1 MTFPGS
7 GTVRCIIEEALVAI
21 IMKASPRRPLI
32 LKRRKRP
39 LTFSNPVDIK
49 ENAGEDKTDG
59 SKCKTVSRGFD
70 TSSAC
75 PRKDGLESSE
85 KDIAIETQKFPE
97 GIRIV
102 NHPSMPNT
110 QVVLIPRNADL
121 QSIIAAL
128 TAKGKESGSNGP
140 KKFILLSGNA
150 TSSSRQSQSLRSNDL
165 CATQGGFPT
174 LLESD
179 QKSMELQEEPSLKV
193 ATPSGKVAVV
203 DSANSIII
211 KKEEALSV
219 HASETLVPSAL
230 YDQETGTA
238 PTAPERPL
246 LDDSLTNIQWLGK
259 MSTDSLGACSVK
271 GEAEK
276 ENQEPSSEGATAE
289 SVHERPPYSYMAMI
303 QFAINSTQS
312 KRMTLKEIYT
322 WIEDHFPYFKHVAK
336 PGWKNSIRHNLSLH
350 DMFIRQTSHNGKISH
365 WTIRAEAN
373 RFLTLDQVVKSPDYS
388 PTEQTHWIRAAP
400 LLVCQQQQ
408 KRTGST
414 ELPKNNVAVST
425 EVNLRKMKPLLPRT
439 DSYLVPI
446 QLPVTSSLILQP
458 SSHITLPTIQ
468 GHPSSATSSELA
480 RKRKRVRIAPK
491 VPNETQSCNH
501 PVTSIKNSEK
511 PLLIQAIPPVSDV
524 HENSAT
530 AKLCDVS
537 KESSSRRKQ
546 RHVLQPIEEPVL
558 LFPETSELEAET
570 GLDSGL
576 VSDLS
581 AFHESRTLEQCS
593 DFAST
598 AIDYNF
604 KTPIKEKPRDLPVSS
619 TPSKGTSGGSPV
631 TVANSWKIALTPL
644 KKDDSLFEFSPLRTP
659 LHNNTGYLSFNSTPF
674 KDFALFE
681 SPRELL
687 NSPVKDP
694 VPDTSSSP
702 LSEDKSRKCSR
713 ELQVNTNCN
722 TTANRSLTE
731 GLVLDTLNDSLSKI
745 LLDISFTG
753 LEDEDY
759 ELGNM
764 SWSTLIPE
772 LR

>member
-1 MTFPGS
+1 
-7 GTVRCIIEEALVAI
+7 
-21 IMKASPRRPLI
+21 MKASPRRPLI

-49 ENAGEDKTDG
+49 ENAAGDKNDP
-59 SKCKTVSRGFD
+59 SKHKAVSRDFG
-70 TSSAC
+70 TANTC
-75 PRKDGLESSE
+75 PRKDDLGNSQ
-85 KDIAIETQKFPE
+85 KRPATETQKFPE
-97 GIRIV
+97 RIRIV

-110 QVVLIPRNADL
+110 QVVFIPKNADL

-140 KKFILLSGNA
+140 KKFILLSSNA
-150 TSSSRQSQSLRSNDL
+150 TSSSRQTQSLDSNDP
-165 CATQGGFPT
+165 CATRGGFPT
-174 LLESD
+174 LLERS
-179 QKSMELQEEPSLKV
+179 QKSLEFQEEPNLTV
-193 ATPSGKVAVV
+193 ADPSSKVAVADFASSV
-203 DSANSIII
+203 NI
-211 KKEEALSV
+211 KKEDELSV
-219 HASETLVPSAL
+219 HIPQTEVPSPV
-230 YDQETGTA
+230 YDQETGAA
-238 PTAPERPL
+238 PTVPERLL

-259 MSTDSLGACSVK
+259 MSTDSLAACSVK
-271 GEAEK
+271 DETEK
-276 ENQEPSSEGATAE
+276 ENQVPPTEGAIAE

-373 RFLTLDQVVKSPDYS
+373 RFLTLDQVVK
-388 PTEQTHWIRAAP
+388 
-400 LLVCQQQQ
+400 QQ
-408 KRTGST
+408 KRTGNT
-414 ELPKNNVAVST
+414 ELPKNNVAIST

-458 SSHITLPTIQ
+458 SPHITLPTIQ
-468 GHPSSATSSELA
+468 GHPSSATSSSELA

-491 VPNETQSCNH
+491 VPNETLSCNH
-501 PVTSIKNSEK
+501 PATSTRNSEK
-511 PLLIQAIPPVSDV
+511 PLLIQAIPPVTDV
-524 HENSAT
+524 NENAAA
-530 AKLCDVS
+530 AKLCEVS

-546 RHVLQPIEEPVL
+546 RHVLQPVEEPVI
-558 LFPETSELEAET
+558 LFPETNESATET
-570 GLDSGL
+570 GLDLGF
-576 VSDLS
+576 VSD
-581 AFHESRTLEQCS
+581 FQESRILEQCS

-598 AIDYNF
+598 TIDYNF
-604 KTPIKEKPRDLPVSS
+604 KTPIKEKPRDLPASS
-619 TPSKGTSGGSPV
+619 TPSKGTTGSSPV

-644 KKDDSLFEFSPLRTP
+644 KKDDSLFEFSPVRTP
-659 LHNNTGYLSFNSTPF
+659 CGSFLTPLRNNAGYLSFSSTPF

-687 NSPVKDP
+687 NSPVKDL

-702 LSEDKSRKCSR
+702 LSEDNSRRCSR
-713 ELQVNTNCN
+713 ELQVNANCN
-722 TTANRSLTE
+722 TKANRSLTE

>member
-1 MTFPGS
+1 
-7 GTVRCIIEEALVAI
+7 
-21 IMKASPRRPLI
+21 MKASPRRPLI

-39 LTFSNPVDIK
+39 LTFGNPVDIK
-49 ENAGEDKTDG
+49 ENAAEDTNDP
-59 SKCKTVSRGFD
+59 SKHKSVPRDFD
-70 TSSAC
+70 TANTC
-75 PRKDGLESSE
+75 PRKDDMGNSL
-85 KDIAIETQKFPE
+85 KRTAIETHKFPE
-97 GIRIV
+97 RIRIV

-110 QVVLIPRNADL
+110 QVVIIPKNADL

-140 KKFILLSGNA
+140 KKFILLSSNA
-150 TSSSRQSQSLRSNDL
+150 TSSSRQSQSLGSNDP
-165 CATQGGFPT
+165 CETQRGFPT
-174 LLESD
+174 LLERS
-179 QKSMELQEEPSLKV
+179 QKFMEFREEPNLTV
-193 ATPSGKVAVV
+193 ANPSGKVAIADFGSNV
-203 DSANSIII
+203 SI
-211 KKEEALSV
+211 KKEDELSV
-219 HASETLVPSAL
+219 HIPQTLVPSAL

-238 PTAPERPL
+238 PTVPERLL

-271 GEAEK
+271 DETEK
-276 ENQEPSSEGATAE
+276 ENQEPPAEGATAE

-322 WIEDHFPYFKHVAK
+322 WIEDHFPYFKYVAK

-373 RFLTLDQVVKSPDYS
+373 RFLTLDQVVKSSEYS
-388 PTEQTHWIRAAP
+388 PTDQTHWIQAVP
-400 LLVCQQQQ
+400 VLVCQQQQ
-408 KRTGST
+408 KRTGNT
-414 ELPKNNVAVST
+414 ELPKSNVAIST

-446 QLPVTSSLILQP
+446 QLPVTTSLILQP
-458 SSHITLPTIQ
+458 SHHTTLPIIQ
-468 GHPSSATSSELA
+468 SHPSSATSSSELA
-480 RKRKRVRIAPK
+480 KKRKRVQIAPK
-491 VPNETQSCNH
+491 ISNETLSCHH
-501 PVTSIKNSEK
+501 PATSIKNSEK
-511 PLLIQAIPPVSDV
+511 PLLIQAIAPVIDV
-524 HENSAT
+524 NENSAA
-530 AKLCDVS
+530 AKLGELS

-546 RHVLQPIEEPVL
+546 RHVLQPVEEPVI
-558 LFPETSELEAET
+558 LFPETNEPAAET
-570 GLDSGL
+570 GLDLGF
-576 VSDLS
+576 VSD
-581 AFHESRTLEQCS
+581 FQESRILEQCS
-593 DFAST
+593 DFTSST
-598 AIDYNF
+598 IDYNF
-604 KTPIKEKPRDLPVSS
+604 KTPIKEKPRDLPTSS
-619 TPSKGTSGGSPV
+619 TPSKGTTGSSPV

-644 KKDDSLFEFSPLRTP
+644 KKDDSLFEFSPVRTP
-659 LHNNTGYLSFNSTPF
+659 CGSFLTPLRNNTGYLSFSSTPF

-687 NSPVKDP
+687 NSPVKDL

-702 LSEDKSRKCSR
+702 LSEDNSRRCSR
-713 ELQVNTNCN
+713 ELQVNANCN
-722 TTANRSLTE
+722 TKANRSLTE

>member
-1 MTFPGS
+1 
-7 GTVRCIIEEALVAI
+7 
-21 IMKASPRRPLI
+21 MKASPRRPLI

-49 ENAGEDKTDG
+49 ENVGEEETDG
-59 SKCKTVSRGFD
+59 SKRKAVPRGFD
-70 TSSAC
+70 IASAC
-75 PRKDGLESSE
+75 PRKDGLGSSQ
-85 KDIAIETQKFPE
+85 KDTATEILKFPE

-110 QVVLIPRNADL
+110 QVVWIPRNADL

-140 KKFILLSGNA
+140 KKFILLSSNA
-150 TSSSRQSQSLRSNDL
+150 TSSSRQSQTLGSNNP
-165 CATQGGFPT
+165 CATQGSFPT
-174 LLESD
+174 LLESS
-179 QKSMELQEEPSLKV
+179 QKSAELQEEPSLVV
-193 ATPSGKVAVV
+193 AAPSGKVSVV
-203 DSANSIII
+203 DSAYNVSV
-211 KKEEALSV
+211 KKEETLSV
-219 HASETLVPSAL
+219 HVPETLVPSAL

-238 PTAPERPL
+238 PDRLL

-271 GEAEK
+271 DEAEK
-276 ENQEPSSEGATAE
+276 ENQVPASEGATAE

-373 RFLTLDQVVKSPDYS
+373 RFLTLDQVVK
-388 PTEQTHWIRAAP
+388 
-400 LLVCQQQQ
+400 QQ
-408 KRTGST
+408 KRTCSS
-414 ELPKNNVAVST
+414 ELPKNNIVMST

-468 GHPSSATSSELA
+468 GLPSSAINCELA

-491 VPNETQSCNH
+491 VPHETLCCNY
-501 PVTSIKNSEK
+501 PVSSIKNTET

-524 HENSAT
+524 FENSA
-530 AKLCDVS
+530 ALKLCEVS

-558 LFPETSELEAET
+558 LFPEASDSVAEN

-581 AFHESRTLEQCS
+581 ALHESRSLEQCS
-593 DFAST
+593 DFASI

-604 KTPIKEKPRDLPVSS
+604 KTPIKEKPPNLPASS
-619 TPSKGTSGGSPV
+619 TPSKSTSGSSPV

-644 KKDDSLFEFSPLRTP
+644 KKNDSLFEFSPVRTP
-659 LHNNTGYLSFNSTPF
+659 CGSFLTPLRNNPGYLSFSSTPF

-687 NSPVKDP
+687 NSPIQDL

-713 ELQVNTNCN
+713 ELQVYANCS

-764 SWSTLIPE
+764 SWSTLIPD

>member
-1 MTFPGS
+1 MW
-7 GTVRCIIEEALVAI
+7 CITEEAPVT

-39 LTFSNPVDIK
+39 LTFNNPVDIK
-49 ENAGEDKTDG
+49 ENPPEDKNDG
-59 SKCKTVSRGFD
+59 SKYKPEPTSFD
-70 TSSAC
+70 TDSTCST
-75 PRKDGLESSE
+75 KDDLRHSQ
-85 KDIAIETQKFPE
+85 KHTAIETQKFPE
-97 GIRIV
+97 RIRIV
-102 NHPSMPNT
+102 NHPSLPNT
-110 QVVLIPRNADL
+110 QVVLIPKDADL

-150 TSSSRQSQSLRSNDL
+150 TSSSRQSQSL
-165 CATQGGFPT
+165 
-174 LLESD
+174 ESD
-179 QKSMELQEEPSLKV
+179 DPCAPLLGKGKKSMELQEEPSLTV
-193 ATPSGKVAVV
+193 ANSSGKLAIP
-203 DSANSIII
+203 DFISNISI
-211 KKEEALSV
+211 KKEDDFSV
-219 HASETLVPSAL
+219 QEPQTPVPSSL
-230 YDQETGTA
+230 YDQEAGTV
-238 PTAPERPL
+238 TKVPEHLL

-271 GEAEK
+271 DEAEK
-276 ENQEPSSEGATAE
+276 ENQEPPPESATLE

-373 RFLTLDQVVKSPDYS
+373 RFLTLDQVVKSSDYS
-388 PTEQTHWIRAAP
+388 PTDQTHWIQAVP
-400 LLVCQQQQ
+400 VLVCQQQQ
-408 KRTGST
+408 KRTGTT
-414 ELPKNNVAVST
+414 ELPKSNVAAST

-446 QLPVTSSLILQP
+446 QLPVSSSLILQP

-468 GHPSSATSSELA
+468 GHHSSTSSSSELA

-491 VPNETQSCNH
+491 VSNESLSCNH
-501 PVTSIKNSEK
+501 PATSIKNTEK
-511 PLLIQAIPPVSDV
+511 LMLIPPIPPVTDS
-524 HENSAT
+524 HENSAA
-530 AKLCDVS
+530 AKPYEVS

-546 RHVLQPIEEPVL
+546 RHVLQPVEEPVL
-558 LFPETSELEAET
+558 LFPEASESMAES
-570 GLDSGL
+570 GLDLGFVSG
-576 VSDLS
+576 
-581 AFHESRTLEQCS
+581 FNESRTLDQCS

-598 AIDYNF
+598 TIDYNF
-604 KTPIKEKPRDLPVSS
+604 KTPIKEKPHDLPSSS
-619 TPSKGTSGGSPV
+619 TPSKGTSESSPV
-631 TVANSWKIALTPL
+631 NVANSWKIALTPL
-644 KKDDSLFEFSPLRTP
+644 KKDDNLFEFSPVRTP
-659 LHNNTGYLSFNSTPF
+659 CGSFLTPLRNNTGYLSFSSTPF

-687 NSPVKDP
+687 NSPVKDL
-694 VPDTSSSP
+694 VSDTGFSP
-702 LSEDKSRKCSR
+702 LSEGNSGRCSR
-713 ELQVNTNCN
+713 ELQINANTK
-722 TTANRSLTE
+722 ALTE

>member
-1 MTFPGS
+1 M
-7 GTVRCIIEEALVAI
+7 VEEALVAI

-39 LTFSNPVDIK
+39 LTFSNPADPK
-49 ENAGEDKTDG
+49 ENAAEDKNDP
-59 SKCKTVSRGFD
+59 SKLKSVSRDFG
-70 TSSAC
+70 TANTC
-75 PRKDGLESSE
+75 PRKDDMESTQ
-85 KDIAIETQKFPE
+85 KRTAMETQKFPE
-97 GIRIV
+97 RIRIV

-110 QVVLIPRNADL
+110 QVVLIPKNADL

-140 KKFILLSGNA
+140 KKFILLSSNA
-150 TSSSRQSQSLRSNDL
+150 TSSSRQSRSLGSNDP
-165 CATQGGFPT
+165 CATRGSFPT
-174 LLESD
+174 LLERS
-179 QKSMELQEEPSLKV
+179 QNSTEFQEESNLTI
-193 ATPSGKVAVV
+193 ANPSGKVAVADFASSV
-203 DSANSIII
+203 SI
-211 KKEEALSV
+211 KKEDDFSV
-219 HASETLVPSAL
+219 HIPQTLVSSAL

-238 PTAPERPL
+238 PTVPERLL

-271 GEAEK
+271 DETEK
-276 ENQEPSSEGATAE
+276 ENQEPPTEGATAE

-373 RFLTLDQVVKSPDYS
+373 RFLTLDQVVK
-388 PTEQTHWIRAAP
+388 
-400 LLVCQQQQ
+400 QQ
-408 KRTGST
+408 KRTGNT
-414 ELPKNNVAVST
+414 ELPKNNVAIST

-458 SSHITLPTIQ
+458 SPHITMPTIQ
-468 GHPSSATSSELA
+468 GHPSSATSSSELA

-491 VPNETQSCNH
+491 VPSEIASYNH
-501 PVTSIKNSEK
+501 PATSIKNSEK
-511 PLLIQAIPPVSDV
+511 PQLIQAIPPVADV
-524 HENSAT
+524 NKNTVT
-530 AKLCDVS
+530 AKLGEVS
-537 KESSSRRKQ
+537 RENSSRRKQ
-546 RHVLQPIEEPVL
+546 RHVLQPVEEPVI
-558 LFPETSELEAET
+558 LFPETTEPAAET
-570 GLDSGL
+570 GLDLGF
-576 VSDLS
+576 VSD
-581 AFHESRTLEQCS
+581 FQESRTMEQCS

-598 AIDYNF
+598 SIDYNF
-604 KTPIKEKPRDLPVSS
+604 KTPIKEKLRDQPASS
-619 TPSKGTSGGSPV
+619 TPSKGTAGSSPV

-644 KKDDSLFEFSPLRTP
+644 KKDDSLFEFSPVRTP
-659 LHNNTGYLSFNSTPF
+659 CGSFLTPLRNNAGYLSLSSTPF

-687 NSPVKDP
+687 NSPVQDL
-694 VPDTSSSP
+694 VPDASSSP
-702 LSEDKSRKCSR
+702 LSEDNSRRCSR
-713 ELQVNTNCN
+713 ELQVNANCN
-722 TTANRSLTE
+722 TKANRSLTE

>member
-1 MTFPGS
+1 MWIEMS
-7 GTVRCIIEEALVAI
+7 TVWCITEEAPLT

-39 LTFSNPVDIK
+39 LTFNNPVDIR
-49 ENAGEDKTDG
+49 ENPPEDKNDG
-59 SKCKTVSRGFD
+59 SKHKPETRDFD
-70 TSSAC
+70 TESTCSTKDDLGNS
-75 PRKDGLESSE
+75 RKHT
-85 KDIAIETQKFPE
+85 AIETQKYPE
-97 GIRIV
+97 RIRIV
-102 NHPSMPNT
+102 NHPSLPNT
-110 QVVLIPRNADL
+110 QVVLIPKNADL

-150 TSSSRQSQSLRSNDL
+150 PSSSRQSQSLGSNDP
-165 CATQGGFPT
+165 CTP
-174 LLESD
+174 LLERR
-179 QKSMELQEEPSLKV
+179 KKFMELQEDPCLTV
-193 ATPSGKVAVV
+193 ANSSGKVAIP
-203 DSANSIII
+203 DFISNISI
-211 KKEEALSV
+211 KKEDDLPV
-219 HASETLVPSAL
+219 QVPQTSFPSSL
-230 YDQETGTA
+230 YDQEAGTA
-238 PTAPERPL
+238 PTVPERL
-246 LDDSLTNIQWLGK
+246 LLNDSLTNIQWLGK

-271 GEAEK
+271 DEAEK
-276 ENQEPSSEGATAE
+276 ENQEPPPESATPE

-373 RFLTLDQVVKSPDYS
+373 RFLTLDQVVKSSDYS
-388 PTEQTHWIRAAP
+388 PTDQTHWIQAVP
-400 LLVCQQQQ
+400 VLVCQQQQ
-408 KRTGST
+408 KRTGNA
-414 ELPKNNVAVST
+414 ELPKSNVALST

-446 QLPVTSSLILQP
+446 QLPVNSSLILQP
-458 SSHITLPTIQ
+458 SPHITLPTIQ
-468 GHPSSATSSELA
+468 GHRSSTGSSSELA

-491 VPNETQSCNH
+491 VPSESLSYNH
-501 PVTSIKNSEK
+501 PVTSIKDSEK
-511 PLLIQAIPPVSDV
+511 LMLIPTIPPITDIQ
-524 HENSAT
+524 ENSAT
-530 AKLCDVS
+530 AKACEVS

-558 LFPETSELEAET
+558 LFPEASEPIAEC
-570 GLDSGL
+570 GPDLGFVSG
-576 VSDLS
+576 
-581 AFHESRTLEQCS
+581 FNESRTLEQCS
-593 DFAST
+593 DFANTS
-598 AIDYNF
+598 IDYNF
-604 KTPIKEKPRDLPVSS
+604 KTPIKEKPHDLPASS
-619 TPSKGTSGGSPV
+619 TPSKGTSESSPV

-644 KKDDSLFEFSPLRTP
+644 KKDDSLFEFSPVRTP
-659 LHNNTGYLSFNSTPF
+659 CGSFLTPLRNNTGNLSFSSTPF

-687 NSPVKDP
+687 NSPVKDL
-694 VPDTSSSP
+694 VPDTGSSP
-702 LSEDKSRKCSR
+702 LSEGNSRRCSR
-713 ELQVNTNCN
+713 ELQIHTNCN
-722 TTANRSLTE
+722 TKANKSLTE

-745 LLDISFTG
+745 FLDISFTG

-759 ELGNM
+759 ELGKM

>member
-1 MTFPGS
+1 
-7 GTVRCIIEEALVAI
+7 
-21 IMKASPRRPLI
+21 MKASPRRPLI

-49 ENAGEDKTDG
+49 ENAAGDKNDP
-59 SKCKTVSRGFD
+59 SKHKAESRDFG
-70 TSSAC
+70 TANTC
-75 PRKDGLESSE
+75 PRKDDLGNSQ
-85 KDIAIETQKFPE
+85 KHPAIETQKFPE
-97 GIRIV
+97 RIRIV

-110 QVVLIPRNADL
+110 QVVFIPKNADL

-140 KKFILLSGNA
+140 KKFILLSSNA
-150 TSSSRQSQSLRSNDL
+150 TSSSRQTQSLESNDP
-165 CATQGGFPT
+165 CATRGGFPT
-174 LLESD
+174 LLERS
-179 QKSMELQEEPSLKV
+179 QKSLEFREEPNLTVANPSSKV
-193 ATPSGKVAVV
+193 AGADFASSV
-203 DSANSIII
+203 SI
-211 KKEEALSV
+211 KKEDDLSV
-219 HASETLVPSAL
+219 HVPQTQVPSPV
-230 YDQETGTA
+230 YDQETGAA
-238 PTAPERPL
+238 PTVPERLL

-259 MSTDSLGACSVK
+259 MSTDSLAACSVK
-271 GEAEK
+271 DETEK
-276 ENQEPSSEGATAE
+276 ENQVPPTEGAIAE

-373 RFLTLDQVVKSPDYS
+373 RFLTLDQVVK
-388 PTEQTHWIRAAP
+388 
-400 LLVCQQQQ
+400 QQ
-408 KRTGST
+408 KRTGNT
-414 ELPKNNVAVST
+414 ELPKNNVAIST

-458 SSHITLPTIQ
+458 SPHITLPTIQ
-468 GHPSSATSSELA
+468 GHPSSATSSSELA

-491 VPNETQSCNH
+491 VPNETLTCNH
-501 PVTSIKNSEK
+501 PATSTRNSEK
-511 PLLIQAIPPVSDV
+511 PLLIQAIPPVTDV
-524 HENSAT
+524 NENAAA
-530 AKLCDVS
+530 AKLCELS
-537 KESSSRRKQ
+537 KDSSSRRKQ
-546 RHVLQPIEEPVL
+546 RHVLQPVEEPVI
-558 LFPETSELEAET
+558 LFPETNESAAET
-570 GLDSGL
+570 GLDLGF
-576 VSDLS
+576 VSD
-581 AFHESRTLEQCS
+581 FQESRILEQCS

-598 AIDYNF
+598 TIDYNF
-604 KTPIKEKPRDLPVSS
+604 KTPIKEKPRDLPASS
-619 TPSKGTSGGSPV
+619 TPSKGTTGSSPV

-644 KKDDSLFEFSPLRTP
+644 KKDDSLFEFSPVRTP
-659 LHNNTGYLSFNSTPF
+659 CGSFLTPLRNNPGYLSFSSTPF

-687 NSPVKDP
+687 NSPVKDL

-702 LSEDKSRKCSR
+702 LSEDNSRRCSR
-713 ELQVNTNCN
+713 ELQVNANCN
-722 TTANRSLTE
+722 TKANRSLTE

>member
-1 MTFPGS
+1 
-7 GTVRCIIEEALVAI
+7 
-21 IMKASPRRPLI
+21 MKASPRRPLI

-49 ENAGEDKTDG
+49 ENAGEDKNDG
-59 SKCKTVSRGFD
+59 SKYKAVPRDFD
-70 TSSAC
+70 TASAC
-75 PRKDGLESSE
+75 PRKNDLGNSQ
-85 KDIAIETQKFPE
+85 KDTAMEIQKFPM
-97 GIRIV
+97 GIRII

-110 QVVLIPRNADL
+110 QVVLIPKNADL

-150 TSSSRQSQSLRSNDL
+150 TSSFRQSQSLGSNDP
-165 CATQGGFPT
+165 CTTRGGFPT
-174 LLESD
+174 LLESS
-179 QKSMELQEEPSLKV
+179 QKSMQIKEEPQLTV
-193 ATPSGKVAVV
+193 TTPSGKVAGA
-203 DSANSIII
+203 DSASSISI
-211 KKEEALSV
+211 KKEDVLSV
-219 HASETLVPSAL
+219 HVPETLVPSAL

-238 PTAPERPL
+238 STVPEHLL

-271 GEAEK
+271 GETEK
-276 ENQEPSSEGATAE
+276 ENQEPPTEGATAE

-373 RFLTLDQVVKSPDYS
+373 RFLTLDQVVKSSDYS
-388 PTEQTHWIRAAP
+388 PTDQTHWNQASP
-400 LLVCQQQQ
+400 VLVCQQQQ

-414 ELPKNNVAVST
+414 ELSKNNVTIST
-425 EVNLRKMKPLLPRT
+425 EVNLRKMKPLLPRS

-458 SSHITLPTIQ
+458 SSHIALPTMQ
-468 GHPSSATSSELA
+468 GHPSSNTSSSELA

-491 VPNETQSCNH
+491 VPNETLSCNH
-501 PVTSIKNSEK
+501 HVTTIKNSEK

-524 HENSAT
+524 NENSAA
-530 AKLCDVS
+530 AKLCGAS

-546 RHVLQPIEEPVL
+546 RHVLQPVEEPVI
-558 LFPETSELEAET
+558 LFPEASEPMAET
-570 GLDSGL
+570 RLDLGFA
-576 VSDLS
+576 SDLS
-581 AFHESRTLEQCS
+581 AFQESRTLEQCS
-593 DFAST
+593 DSAST
-598 AIDYNF
+598 TIDYNF
-604 KTPIKEKPRDLPVSS
+604 KTPIKEKPRDLPASS
-619 TPSKGTSGGSPV
+619 TPSKGTSGSSPV

-644 KKDDSLFEFSPLRTP
+644 KKDDSLFEFSPVRTP
-659 LHNNTGYLSFNSTPF
+659 CGSFLTPLRNNTGYLSFSSTPF

-687 NSPVKDP
+687 NSPVKDL
-694 VPDTSSSP
+694 VPDASSSP
-702 LSEDKSRKCSR
+702 LSEDKSRRCSR
-713 ELQVNTNCN
+713 ELQVNANCN
-722 TTANRSLTE
+722 PTVNRSLTE

-745 LLDISFTG
+745 FLDISFTG
-753 LEDEDY
+753 LEDDDY

-764 SWSTLIPE
+764 SWSALIPE